1 VIEIYP
7 AVELTYLT
15 SSDGATQ
22 PDALTFVDPPLPVIL
37 GDRTQAT
44 IQYTVRFKVTSEGLP
59 IIHTRSGNAG
69 IKGILRDE
77 SRRVLLAA
85 FSEESVVRGAA
96 VGPAVAALEA
106 RVSERM
112 EQRLGECGF
121 AMSMFNLRGVDFAE
135 TGEVIQ
141 SALRAREELE
151 RERAVGAVRLLRAEQ
166 EAQINAKLAGSVS
179 APTLEYLRIQAMREL
194 IERWDGKFLTP
205 PGSVSLLSDE
215 APTPRPPQP
224 SEPEQPAT

>member
-1 VIEIYP
+1 
-7 AVELTYLT
+7 
-15 SSDGATQ
+15 
-22 PDALTFVDPPLPVIL
+22 
-37 GDRTQAT
+37 
-44 IQYTVRFKVTSEGLP
+44 
-59 IIHTRSGNAG
+59 
-69 IKGILRDE
+69 
-77 SRRVLLAA
+77 
-85 FSEESVVRGAA
+85 
-96 VGPAVAALEA
+96 
-106 RVSERM
+106 
-112 EQRLGECGF
+112 
-121 AMSMFNLRGVDFAE
+121 MSMFNLRGVDFAE

-215 APTPRPPQP
+215 ASTPRPPQP